1 MIWVTDALNNGKV
14 ALNEKHIVAVFEM
27 KEGEHVG
34 KTAINL
40 VNGSIIVSET
50 DIEVVGQLQGN

>member
-14 ALNEKHIVAVFEM
+14 ALNKQHIVAVFVLQD
-27 KEGEHVG
+27 GENEG
-34 KTAINL
+34 KTAINM

-50 DIEVVGQLQGN
+50 DVEVVGLLQGN